1 MDALLLPYTGLV
13 VKHSTLLSVLSDYQ
27 APNFKIHRWLDDGQL
42 ISLKRGLYAVPGL
55 SAVISVSVPLVAN
68 HLYGPSY
75 VSMEFM
81 LSHYGIIPER
91 VFQITS
97 VTTRRGKRFENDL
110 GRFSFQ
116 HVPAA
121 YYALGIDYVKAS
133 ERVGY
138 MVASR
143 EKALCDW
150 LALTPNIKIYSTKGL
165 RVLLLDDMRMDEDI
179 LSELDTDKVMRFSQ
193 AGFKA
198 DRLQW
203 LGRLL
208 AEGV

>member
-1 MDALLLPYTGLV
+1 
-13 VKHSTLLSVLSDYQ
+13 
-27 APNFKIHRWLDDGQL
+27 
-42 ISLKRGLYAVPGL
+42 
-55 SAVISVSVPLVAN
+55 
-68 HLYGPSY
+68 
-75 VSMEFM
+75 
-81 LSHYGIIPER
+81 
-91 VFQITS
+91 
-97 VTTRRGKRFENDL
+97 L
-110 GRFSFQ
+110 GRFSYQ

>member
-1 MDALLLPYTGLV
+1 MDALLLPYAGLV
-13 VKHSTLLSVLSDYQ
+13 VRHSTLLSVLSDYQ
-27 APNFKIHRWLDDGQL
+27 APNFKIHRWLDAGDL

-55 SAVISVSVPLVAN
+55 SSGVSISLPLVAN

-81 LSHYGIIPER
+81 LSHYGMIPER
-91 VFQITS
+91 VVQVTS
-97 VTTRRGKRFENDL
+97 VSTRRGKHFENRL
-110 GRFSFQ
+110 GRFSYQ
-116 HVPAA
+116 HLPVA
-121 YYALGIDYVKAS
+121 YYALGIEYVKTS
-133 ERVGY
+133 DCVGF

-150 LALTPNIKIYSTKGL
+150 LALTPNLKIYSTKGL
-165 RVLLLDDMRMDEDI
+165 RVLLLDDMRMDEVI
-179 LSELDTDKVMRFSQ
+179 LNELDTDQVMTFAQSD
-193 AGFKA
+193 FKTE
-198 DRLQW
+198 RLTW